1 MYKRQ
6 AEGEDYRL
14 YRTTTR
20 EVFGYTDYSRW
31 DQFMS
36 MLGNIIWWIL
46 LAIAALIALIY
57 ILEHWSDI
65 TSLYHKC
72 LAGSIAIHLVILFLM
87 MIWMITKEFTAG
99 GEPQEP
105 EIAISIDALAQEEL
119 ALESTPEEA
128 QIAETPIALVAD
140 QLESDFKIPVLEP
153 QVHTKTTPIVTRTSK
168 SSLVSDVRPS
178 KANVET
184 AEEPVTKP
192 DKVSPLM
199 TALPETFLPEPETP
213 ELEERDPGAVSYTHL
228 TLPTKA

>member
-1 MYKRQ
+1 MVRNWPEKVDLYFEGGEATDPAVGWKDSTYSSAVPDWRIPKSTDGVT
-6 AEGEDYRL
+6 EGEDYRL

-57 ILEHWSDI
+57 ILEHWKDI

-99 GEPQEP
+99 GNLRNRKLQ
-105 EIAISIDALAQEEL
+105 LASMRL
-119 ALESTPEEA
+119 P
-128 QIAETPIALVAD
+128 
-140 QLESDFKIPVLEP
+140 
-153 QVHTKTTPIVTRTSK
+153 RR
-168 SSLVSDVRPS
+168 SLPS
-178 KANVET
+178 RVC
-184 AEEPVTKP
+184 PRKP
-192 DKVSPLM
+192 K
-199 TALPETFLPEPETP
+199 
-213 ELEERDPGAVSYTHL
+213 
-228 TLPTKA
+228 